1 MELEAIIEAVGLAI
15 DLVGTAVIIG
25 GAILATILV
34 VVRTRSG
41 MSFGDAYGFYRRAL
55 GRAIILGLEF
65 MVAGDIIRTVVVAP
79 TIESVAVLG
88 MIVLIRTLLSL
99 SLEIELQGRL
109 PWRRPP
115 GAAG

>member
-1 MELEAIIEAVGLAI
+1 MELEAIIEAIGLAI
-15 DLVGTAVIIG
+15 DVLGTAVIIG
-25 GAILATILV
+25 GAVLATILV
-34 VVRTRSG
+34 IARIRSG
-41 MSFGDAYGFYRRAL
+41 APFEEAYGFYRRAL

-88 MIVLIRTLLSL
+88 VIVLIRTFLSF

-109 PWRRPP
+109 PWRR
-115 GAAG
+115 AREEAG